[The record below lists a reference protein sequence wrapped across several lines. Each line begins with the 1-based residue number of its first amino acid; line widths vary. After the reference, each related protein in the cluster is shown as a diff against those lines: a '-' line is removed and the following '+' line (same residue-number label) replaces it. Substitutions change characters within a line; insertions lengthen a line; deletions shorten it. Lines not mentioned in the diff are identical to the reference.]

1 MTDHSDDEVATTG
14 PMPDGGVI
22 ADERKLIRARG
33 RDAEAKRS
41 IRLAVLLV
49 VLSGVVAA
57 VASANTSRGDAGRIS
72 AVMLVAV
79 LFLVAS
85 VTCQVSWGRYVQG
98 RRTIARDDAG
108 PRLLNGGVEP
118 HLDPSGG
125 PHPRRHPLRIVGWLL
140 TVVPVL
146 VVAAVLGGCGLY
158 LADNLADA
166 RLHADADSDVL
177 AALWIITGLTWL
189 LAAAATPACLLT
201 LRLPRPRARRLPDK
215 DSLAETLPMR
225 SASGSRRRA
234 TDSATPLV
242 LAFSGGGIRS
252 ASFCLGG
259 FNALQDMES
268 TGDIDAMVSVS
279 GGSYAASAIALTRT
293 YAGDGTRPQPQRP
306 MADLQSVFGLDSPE
320 LAYLRRNSR
329 YIFQPWWRTLSGIWQ
344 MLGGALLNIFL
355 AVAALRFFA
364 WLVGWYSKAVG
375 IVSDLDGRR
384 PQFTVWPGRWVDRL
398 LAMGP
403 WALPLVLV
411 AVLLVVQFVR
421 RGLRGGRL
429 GRPSSGWWAK
439 AMATCTRLTVLGLLA
454 LVVVPAVQVGLSTWG
469 YQNRGGAK
477 VASAIVN
484 LGFTRPGACAAALT
498 DSADRAHTIALRQAR
513 LEGRR
518 SEVSYGACGAS
529 GAVAVGGPPAYTD
542 AYDRGEAVTA
552 AGGVDTKS
560 GVSGQLTSVIV
571 LVAAAL
577 ASLRR
582 AFTAVGKS
590 MSGRTAAVRRWLLLR
605 LPLAALGVLGLWL
618 MTMWSYQYEISA
630 ATQTQFVGPLIIMA
644 GVILQLMNPNLT
656 SIHEFYRERISSAF
670 AVGRDQADPAVARN
684 LPYSKPYWL
693 SELQPAPELVLCT
706 TANVNDQRVVP
717 ARRFG
722 VPLTMSPQQVRIETG
737 GLVPSIG
744 YQDTRETEL
753 DPRGPSL
760 TVMSAVAMSGAAVS
774 PMMGRMGGKV
784 APFRLLLTLFNVRLG
799 VWVMNPRWPLGEADA
814 PALAPMST
822 NPRLHQL
829 AGEAFGSTLV
839 DDRWVYLTDGG
850 HLDNLGLVE
859 AVRRLPHKVLAM
871 SASNDPPGSWQDVG
885 AAVSVIRADLGI
897 DLRVMD
903 RDRQDTWMRL
913 KADAPYDIDV
923 LVVRAAMTKLEW
935 LTADDPKEEPNPAD
949 EPQMP
954 IDSRSFATR
963 DPNFPRASTG
973 RQDFGDLEFESY
985 RRLGQFLVHRALTQ
999 NPDFLTPAPGES
1011 GDAATLDLTG
1021 APVEATGRPG

>member
-1 MTDHSDDEVATTG
+1 
-14 PMPDGGVI
+14 
-22 ADERKLIRARG
+22 
-33 RDAEAKRS
+33 
-41 IRLAVLLV
+41 
-49 VLSGVVAA
+49 
-57 VASANTSRGDAGRIS
+57 
-72 AVMLVAV
+72 
-79 LFLVAS
+79 
-85 VTCQVSWGRYVQG
+85 
-98 RRTIARDDAG
+98 
-108 PRLLNGGVEP
+108 
-118 HLDPSGG
+118 
-125 PHPRRHPLRIVGWLL
+125 
-140 TVVPVL
+140 
-146 VVAAVLGGCGLY
+146 
-158 LADNLADA
+158 
-166 RLHADADSDVL
+166 
-177 AALWIITGLTWL
+177 
-189 LAAAATPACLLT
+189 
-201 LRLPRPRARRLPDK
+201 
-215 DSLAETLPMR
+215 
-225 SASGSRRRA
+225 
-234 TDSATPLV
+234 
-242 LAFSGGGIRS
+242 
-252 ASFCLGG
+252 
-259 FNALQDMES
+259 
-268 TGDIDAMVSVS
+268 
-279 GGSYAASAIALTRT
+279 
-293 YAGDGTRPQPQRP
+293 
-306 MADLQSVFGLDSPE
+306 
-320 LAYLRRNSR
+320 
-329 YIFQPWWRTLSGIWQ
+329 
-344 MLGGALLNIFL
+344 
-355 AVAALRFFA
+355 
-364 WLVGWYSKAVG
+364 
-375 IVSDLDGRR
+375 
-384 PQFTVWPGRWVDRL
+384 
-398 LAMGP
+398 
-403 WALPLVLV
+403 
-411 AVLLVVQFVR
+411 
-421 RGLRGGRL
+421 
-429 GRPSSGWWAK
+429 
-439 AMATCTRLTVLGLLA
+439 
-454 LVVVPAVQVGLSTWG
+454 
-469 YQNRGGAK
+469 
-477 VASAIVN
+477 
-484 LGFTRPGACAAALT
+484 
-498 DSADRAHTIALRQAR
+498 
-513 LEGRR
+513 
-518 SEVSYGACGAS
+518 
-529 GAVAVGGPPAYTD
+529 
-542 AYDRGEAVTA
+542 
-552 AGGVDTKS
+552 
-560 GVSGQLTSVIV
+560 
-571 LVAAAL
+571 
-577 ASLRR
+577 
-582 AFTAVGKS
+582 
-590 MSGRTAAVRRWLLLR
+590 
-605 LPLAALGVLGLWL
+605 
-618 MTMWSYQYEISA
+618 
-630 ATQTQFVGPLIIMA
+630 
-644 GVILQLMNPNLT
+644 
-656 SIHEFYRERISSAF
+656 
-670 AVGRDQADPAVARN
+670 